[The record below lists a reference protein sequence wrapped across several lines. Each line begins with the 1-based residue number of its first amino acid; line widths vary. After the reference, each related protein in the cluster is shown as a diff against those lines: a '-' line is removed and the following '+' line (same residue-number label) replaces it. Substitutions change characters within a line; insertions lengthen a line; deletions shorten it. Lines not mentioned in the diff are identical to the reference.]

1 MSTAGSKVLV
11 VGATGAVGGA
21 LAGVLHGRGAR
32 CAVAGRD
39 AGRLAERA
47 RGWGGCPA
55 RVFDAYDVD
64 GCAALAGW
72 AREALSGLDAVVTA
86 VGTVA
91 FGRSEDTSD
100 EVLEHL
106 VAVNALAPIAAL
118 RAALPLLPE
127 GGAVAAVTGVVAER
141 PMPGAAD
148 YSASKAAL
156 SAWLTAVRREQRR
169 RGVHVLDARLPHMDT
184 GFADRAVAG
193 SPPPMPPGA
202 DLDAAVRA
210 VVDALASGAAVV
222 RPGPDGVLVT
232 EVRDR

>member
-32 CAVAGRD
+32 LAAAGRD

-47 RGWGGCPA
+47 RGWGDCPA

-72 AREALSGLDAVVTA
+72 AWEALSGLDAVVTA

-106 VAVNALAPIAAL
+106 VAVNALAPIAVL

-127 GGAVAAVTGVVAER
+127 GGAVAAVTGVAER

-202 DLDAAVRA
+202 DLGAAVRA

-222 RPGPDGVLVT
+222 RPGAGGSLVT
-232 EVRDR
+232 ETRER